1 MIYDWLC
8 HSTFSVIKF
17 KWTEIDWMR
26 VQSQNDHRL
35 RNRVVLFFFKRCG
48 FKDNSNFGD
57 LPRKFEST
65 THSFYYFV
73 ESFHTSAGSLSFSLC
88 WRATTFVHRFKI
100 HFCTS
105 LKCDCVFKRDEH
117 NLDLDCDSLLLPN
130 CMYCMC
136 LLFVCAFNPNTFIF
150 IFCVRLCP
158 CICVCCCLCVYL
170 SQVRD
175 RVTGRERVTQAATF
189 ISLCFS
195 PHLFLYI
202 CPPIFEHYLKYV
214 YCVLCMQ
221 F

>member
-1 MIYDWLC
+1 
-8 HSTFSVIKF
+8 
-17 KWTEIDWMR
+17 MR
-26 VQSQNDHRL
+26 VQSQNDHIVRL
-35 RNRVVLFFFKRCG
+35 RNRVVLFFLKRCG
-48 FKDNSNFGD
+48 FHDNSNFGD

-73 ESFHTSAGSLSFSLC
+73 ESFHTSAGSLSLSLC

-136 LLFVCAFNPNTFIF
+136 LLFVCAFNPNAFTF

-175 RVTGRERVTQAATF
+175 RVTGRERVTQAPTF
-189 ISLCFS
+189 ISLWFS
-195 PHLFLYI
+195 LLPLYI
-202 CPPIFEHYLKYV
+202 YTFAEKYIRPPIFEHI
-214 YCVLCMQ
+214 
-221 F
+221 

>member
-1 MIYDWLC
+1 
-8 HSTFSVIKF
+8 
-17 KWTEIDWMR
+17 MR

-35 RNRVVLFFFKRCG
+35 RNREVLFFFKRCG

-73 ESFHTSAGSLSFSLC
+73 ESFHTSAGSLSFSLY
-88 WRATTFVHRFKI
+88 WRATTLVHRFKI

-105 LKCDCVFKRDEH
+105 LKCDCVFKQDEH

-150 IFCVRLCP
+150 IFCVRLCT
-158 CICVCCCLCVYL
+158 CLHLCVLLFVCLLIASAGSGDRPGTCNSSAHFYIALLFSFPKNIYTFVRQYL
-170 SQVRD
+170 N
-175 RVTGRERVTQAATF
+175 
-189 ISLCFS
+189 I
-195 PHLFLYI
+195 I
-202 CPPIFEHYLKYV
+202 
-214 YCVLCMQ
+214 
-221 F
+221 